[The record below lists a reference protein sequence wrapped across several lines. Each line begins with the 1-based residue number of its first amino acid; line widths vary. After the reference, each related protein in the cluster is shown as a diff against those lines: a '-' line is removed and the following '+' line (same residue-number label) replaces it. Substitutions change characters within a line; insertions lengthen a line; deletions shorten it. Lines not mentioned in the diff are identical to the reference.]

1 MGLPRA
7 AGLAAA
13 LRSARPALG
22 RSGALRSA
30 RAGAPHRCQQLRGFA
45 GATDYGLDPLRWKK
59 GGLGN
64 RARSEAEN
72 QLGVNEWLARE
83 APVPFS
89 VEVRRDSPLWCCR
102 PPPVPC

>member
-7 AGLAAA
+7 AGVAAA
-13 LRSARPALG
+13 LRRAASTRP
-22 RSGALRSA
+22 
-30 RAGAPHRCQQLRGFA
+30 GAPHRCQQLRGFA

-102 PPPVPC
+102 PPVPC